1 MLTPIRSEEETA
13 AEAALVGRAKSGP
26 DGFVELYD
34 RYFQRIYNYVF
45 YRVARHQDAED
56 IVSDVFFKAL
66 TGIRD
71 FEWRR
76 QSIGAWL
83 YRIAANSV
91 ADHYRK
97 ARRTPVLLAAD
108 SPESRAGPSEGGAF
122 EADRPVADPAEEA
135 ERRLEHAEAMAAI
148 GSLPADQQ
156 DAIVLRYVQDLD
168 VRDIAVILNRSEGA
182 VRALISRGL
191 RETRE
196 RLTRAAGANGRP
208 GGRDAA
214 KGGGRRG

>member
-1 MLTPIRSEEETA
+1 MA
-13 AEAALVGRAKSGP
+13 AEAALVERAKSGP

-45 YRVARHQDAED
+45 YRVGRHQDAED

-66 TGIRD
+66 SGIKG

-83 YRIAANSV
+83 YRIAANAV
-91 ADHYRK
+91 TDHYRK
-97 ARRTPVLLAAD
+97 AKRTPVLLAAD
-108 SPESRAGPSEGGAF
+108 GREEPRAGPLEGSLLAV
-122 EADRPVADPAEEA
+122 DPPDVDPAEQA
-135 ERRLEHAEAMAAI
+135 ELRLEHAEAMAAI
-148 GSLPADQQ
+148 NSLPADQQ

-168 VRDIAVILNRSEGA
+168 VKDIAVILGRSEGA

-196 RLTRAAGANGRP
+196 RLMSAPGANRRP
-208 GGRDAA
+208 GGGDAA